1 MTSRTSIDGGHVTPS
16 DLTGPRLAAVFLL
29 GSILLNYPILSI
41 FAPLRDV
48 AGIPV
53 LYAYVF
59 GAWSLLIGLMAYL
72 VERRRDLP

>member
-1 MTSRTSIDGGHVTPS
+1 MKPS

-29 GSILLNYPILSI
+29 GGILLNYPILSI

-59 GAWSLLIGLMAYL
+59 GVWVLLIALMAGL
-72 VERRRDLP
+72 VERRRDPP